1 MVVKRK
7 SFATLIK
14 LQKNRVDEQR
24 QILSQLQDLLDQVDA
39 RIAELEIIK
48 ARELDA
54 AQDMATRA
62 SYGAFLKAAVE
73 RGRIL
78 EKERHIAG
86 LAVKSAQDKLIEL
99 YEDQKRYETAE
110 AQRIEEE
117 AQEERRIER
126 IDLDEVGGI
135 MHERRRG
142 E

>member
-54 AQDMATRA
+54 AQDMSTRA
-62 SYGAFLKAAVE
+62 SYGAFLKGAVE

-99 YEDQKRYETAE
+99 YEEQKRYETAE
-110 AQRIEEE
+110 AQRLEEE
-117 AQEERRIER
+117 AQELRRVERIE
-126 IDLDEVGGI
+126 LDEVGGV
-135 MHERRRG
+135 MLERQRG
-142 E
+142 D